1 VKGIAEL
8 PSDTVIDGKSVSLD
22 ASGKPSFNLL
32 QGFGG
37 GASAIVLGSGAF
49 KAGK

>member
-1 VKGIAEL
+1 M
-8 PSDTVIDGKSVSLD
+8 VIDGKSFPSTQ
-22 ASGKPSFNLL
+22 AESPSFNLL
-32 QGFGG
+32 QGFGD